1 MKTLW
6 IGAGAVA
13 WIATGAT
20 AETFDFSDFDR
31 IDVSAGIELIVTEG
45 AAFSVEA
52 EAIEGNLDRL
62 KIRQSGD
69 RLTIDRRSAMLFGLV
84 RRQDQFRV
92 EVVLPNLTRLDASSG
107 SLVTLA
113 ADGETDVRFDVS
125 SGAQVQIA
133 QVGGDLEAHVSSG
146 AMMAAAMAAEAEV
159 EVHISSGASVTV
171 DGPCA
176 SLEAEVSS
184 GASLNAGSLLCSE
197 VDLHAS
203 SSGSI
208 QAHATGSAELD
219 ASSGGS
225 IVVTGLPTDVSQNTS
240 SGGSVSLR

>member
-159 EVHISSGASVTV
+159 
-171 DGPCA
+171 
-176 SLEAEVSS
+176 SS